1 MRATTPAPARPNA
14 PAAPPAATA
23 ATLSVRALLPRTGFT
38 LDVDAP
44 LPLAG
49 VTALFGRSGCGKTSL
64 LRVIAGLDRAAG
76 AEVRFG
82 NEVWQH
88 GRHFVPLHRRRI
100 GLVFQEHSLLPH
112 LGVRD
117 NLLYGYRRTPPAERR
132 LQLQAVVDMLG
143 IGELLE
149 RSIDKL
155 SGGQRQRVSLGRAL
169 LTSPRLM
176 LLDEPLSALD
186 TATKREI
193 MPFLSRLAVEAGVPI
208 VMVSHAPDE
217 VERLADRVVFMGA
230 GRIERIETL
239 REALARSD
247 SPLFADEG
255 AVSVLE
261 GLPGAVGPHGLRAFG
276 PEHARLWLSA
286 GAATSGEGPQ
296 GKRPAGE
303 AAADAVLAGGAVPS
317 SPRRMQRLRIL
328 ARDVSLALDDPAR
341 ISIQNHLRVTIERID
356 AHPSGRMVVACR
368 LADGQLLLAEV
379 TPWSVS
385 QLGLAPGL
393 QVYALIKSVA
403 LLG

>member
-1 MRATTPAPARPNA
+1 M
-14 PAAPPAATA
+14 
-23 ATLSVRALLPRTGFT
+23 LSVRALLQRTGFT
-38 LDVDAP
+38 LDVDAA

-82 NEVWQH
+82 DAVWQY

-132 LQLQAVVDMLG
+132 LHLQEVVDMLD
-143 IGELLE
+143 IGELLD
-149 RSIDKL
+149 RSIDRL

-193 MPFLSRLAVEAGVPI
+193 MPFLSRLAAEAGMPI

-217 VERLADRVVFMGA
+217 VERLADRVVFMHA

-239 REALARSD
+239 RQALARAD
-247 SPLFADEG
+247 SPLFADAG

-261 GLPGAVGPHGLRAFG
+261 GLPGAAGAHGLRAFG
-276 PEHARLWLSA
+276 PEGARLWLSA
-286 GAATSGEGPQ
+286 SAAVAGEGQADEAFSAQP
-296 GKRPAGE
+296 PADGT
-303 AAADAVLAGGAVPS
+303 AAP
-317 SPRRMQRLRIL
+317 SPRRLQRLRIL
-328 ARDVSLALDDPAR
+328 ARDVSLALDDPTR

-356 AHPSGRMVVACR
+356 THAPGRALVSCR
-368 LADGQLLLAEV
+368 MADGQLLLAEV
-379 TPWSVS
+379 TPWSVA
-385 QLGLAPGL
+385 QLGLAPGQ

>member
-1 MRATTPAPARPNA
+1 MTDPAPSST
-14 PAAPPAATA
+14 ATVA
-23 ATLSVRALLPRTGFT
+23 DTLSVRALLRRAEFT
-38 LDVDAP
+38 LEVDAA

-49 VTALFGRSGCGKTSL
+49 VTALFGRSGCGKTTL
-64 LRVIAGLDRAAG
+64 LRVIAGLERVAG

-82 NEVWQH
+82 TALWQ
-88 GRHFVPLHRRRI
+88 GGAHFVPLHRRRI

-117 NLLYGYRRTPPAERR
+117 NLLYGYKRTPAAERR
-132 LQLQAVVDMLG
+132 LHLPEVADMLG
-143 IGELLE
+143 IGELLG

-169 LTSPRLM
+169 LTSPQLL

-186 TATKREI
+186 TESKREI
-193 MPFLSRLAVEAGVPI
+193 MPFLSRLAAEAGVPV
-208 VMVSHAPDE
+208 VMVSHAPAE
-217 VERLADRVVFMGA
+217 VERLADRVAFIRA

-247 SPLFADEG
+247 SPLFADDG

-261 GLPGAVGPHGLRAFG
+261 GLPGELNAHGLRAFG
-276 PEHARLWLSA
+276 GEHARLWLSA
-286 GAATSGEGPQ
+286 GE
-296 GKRPAGE
+296 
-303 AAADAVLAGGAVPS
+303 GGAAS
-317 SPRRMQRLRIL
+317 SSVLPRRLRIL

-341 ISIQNHLRVTIERID
+341 ISIQNHLRVSIERID
-356 AHPSGRMVVACR
+356 TVAAGRALVACR

-379 TPWSVS
+379 TPWSVA

-393 QVYALIKSVA
+393 QLYALIKSVA
-403 LLG
+403 LMD

>member
-1 MRATTPAPARPNA
+1 MSTTSPTPANA
-14 PAAPPAATA
+14 PAETPCTQPASAM
-23 ATLSVRALLPRTGFT
+23 LSVRALLQRTGFT
-38 LDVDAP
+38 LDVDAA

-82 NEVWQH
+82 DAVWQY

-132 LQLQAVVDMLG
+132 LHLQEVVDMLD
-143 IGELLE
+143 IGELLD
-149 RSIDKL
+149 RSIDRL

-193 MPFLSRLAVEAGVPI
+193 MPFLSRLAAEAGMPI

-217 VERLADRVVFMGA
+217 VERLADRVVFMHA

-239 REALARSD
+239 RQALARAD
-247 SPLFADEG
+247 SPLFADAG

-261 GLPGAVGPHGLRAFG
+261 GLPGAAGAHGLRAFG
-276 PEHARLWLSA
+276 PEGARLWLSA
-286 GAATSGEGPQ
+286 SAAVAGEGQ
-296 GKRPAGE
+296 ADEALSAEQPADGT
-303 AAADAVLAGGAVPS
+303 AAP
-317 SPRRMQRLRIL
+317 SPRRLQRLRIL
-328 ARDVSLALDDPAR
+328 ARDVSLALDDPTR

-356 AHPSGRMVVACR
+356 THAPGRALVSCR
-368 LADGQLLLAEV
+368 MADGQLLLAEV
-379 TPWSVS
+379 TPWSVA
-385 QLGLAPGL
+385 QLGLAPGQ